1 MLTSTRCPGSAL
13 PRGPSPDLD
22 AQDPRRPNGL
32 IAFPCQVRR
41 RCARGLHVDHFG
53 AGRASG
59 SRRRFAISFAV
70 RPRVSTGGRDLQ
82 LIWPW
87 QDRNRRFSWLK
98 ASTFA
103 LMLFPAIRTAYLVG
117 IGDYGTAVPIA
128 LGGLTYWS
136 GVWAT
141 IILLMALAVTPA
153 ATIFRWPAL
162 VDVRRM
168 IGVTAL
174 VYTIAHMVIYFALRR
189 WDFALIANDMTTRL
203 TLILATLSTI
213 GLILLGATSV
223 DAAIRYM
230 GAKNW
235 QRLHTTNYVISAL
248 AILHVVLARG
258 TYTAQYMLIGIF
270 FWLMVWRVLARN
282 GLAANAK
289 ALVMLA
295 AASCLLAG
303 FLEAGFLW
311 ARRGFD
317 VLGTLGL
324 NFTLAVLDFGY
335 PPAWQVLA
343 FGVLVVLAAAGREAL
358 RLRAASLEARQA
370 G

>member
-1 MLTSTRCPGSAL
+1 
-13 PRGPSPDLD
+13 
-22 AQDPRRPNGL
+22 
-32 IAFPCQVRR
+32 VR
-41 RCARGLHVDHFG
+41 
-53 AGRASG
+53 
-59 SRRRFAISFAV
+59 
-70 RPRVSTGGRDLQ
+70 

-103 LMLFPAIRTAYLVG
+103 LMLWPAVRTAYLVG
-117 IGDYGTAVPIA
+117 AGEYGTDWPVV

-141 IILLMALAVTPA
+141 VILLMALAVTPA
-153 ATIFRWPAL
+153 AAIFRWPAV

-174 VYTIAHMVIYFALRR
+174 VYTIAHMVIYIALHR
-189 WDFALIANDMTTRL
+189 WDLGYVAHDMTTRL
-203 TLILATLSTI
+203 TLILATFSTI
-213 GLILLGATSV
+213 GLIVLGATSV
-223 DAAIRYM
+223 DAAIAYM

-235 QRLHTTNYVISAL
+235 QRLHTTNYVISTL

-258 TYTAQYMLIGIF
+258 TYTEQYMLTGLF
-270 FWLMVWRVLARN
+270 FWVMAWRVLARY
-282 GLAANAK
+282 GVGADARALA
-289 ALVMLA
+289 MLA
-295 AASCLLAG
+295 VASCLVAA

-311 ARRGFD
+311 ARRGFE
-317 VLGTLGL
+317 VLATLGYNL
-324 NFTLAVLDFGY
+324 TLAILEAGV

-343 FGVLVVLAAAGREAL
+343 FGLLVALGAAGRRRQTL
-358 RLRAASLEARQA
+358 RPGVASLEAREA

>member
-1 MLTSTRCPGSAL
+1 
-13 PRGPSPDLD
+13 
-22 AQDPRRPNGL
+22 
-32 IAFPCQVRR
+32 
-41 RCARGLHVDHFG
+41 
-53 AGRASG
+53 
-59 SRRRFAISFAV
+59 
-70 RPRVSTGGRDLQ
+70 LQ

-103 LMLFPAIRTAYLVG
+103 LMLLPAIRSAYLVG
-117 IGDYGTAVPIA
+117 IGDYGILPIA

-141 IILLMALAVTPA
+141 VIMLMALAVTPA

-162 VDVRRM
+162 IDVRRM

-174 VYTIAHMVIYFALRR
+174 VYTIAHMVIYFAFRH
-189 WDFALIANDMTTRL
+189 WDFAFIANDMATRL
-203 TLILATLSTI
+203 SMILATLSTI
-213 GLILLGATSV
+213 GLIVLGATSV

-235 QRLHTTNYVISAL
+235 QLLHNTNYAISGL

-258 TYTAQYMLIGIF
+258 TYAEQYMLTGIF
-270 FWLMVWRVLARN
+270 FWLMAWRVLARY
-282 GLAANAK
+282 GLGANAK
-289 ALVMLA
+289 ALAMLA
-295 AASCLLAG
+295 VASCLLAA

-311 ARRGFD
+311 SRRGFD
-317 VLGTLGL
+317 VLATLGYNL
-324 NFTLAVLDFGY
+324 TLAILDVGY

-343 FGVLVVLAAAGREAL
+343 FGLLFALGAAGREAL
-358 RLRAASLEARQA
+358 RVKAARLEPRQI